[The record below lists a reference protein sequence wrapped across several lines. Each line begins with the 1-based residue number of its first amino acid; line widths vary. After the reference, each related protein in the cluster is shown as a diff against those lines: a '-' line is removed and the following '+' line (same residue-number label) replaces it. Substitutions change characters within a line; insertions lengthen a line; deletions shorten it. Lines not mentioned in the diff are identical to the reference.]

1 MRKVCKKIVIEK
13 EENTYIARS
22 VASSICRKCDSTLC
36 LILNK
41 SNKNFILYYTLRP
54 KFSTTMQMSNLLLLL
69 LRIYIVNPDT
79 TVYDLVL
86 SVISWSTMMMVN
98 VLVSSTVDRGF
109 ESQSGCNQ
117 MLRLVFAASPLSTH
131 HNRVRT
137 NTFCLGISIMF
148 PS

>member
-1 MRKVCKKIVIEK
+1 
-13 EENTYIARS
+13 
-22 VASSICRKCDSTLC
+22 
-36 LILNK
+36 
-41 SNKNFILYYTLRP
+41 
-54 KFSTTMQMSNLLLLL
+54 
-69 LRIYIVNPDT
+69 
-79 TVYDLVL
+79 
-86 SVISWSTMMMVN
+86 MMVN

-131 HNRVRT
+131 HNRVRA